1 MGQDQIVSDIKT
13 AGTCQRRTT
22 SSRVGSNTEM
32 FANGFSVNAAVLN
45 RNFQIKLKL
54 TMAVTPKCNSK
65 IEITMRMSFFLYFFT
80 DYLAFEW

>member
-13 AGTCQRRTT
+13 DGTCQRWTT
-22 SSRVGSNTEM
+22 SSRVGSNAEM
-32 FANGFSVNAAVLN
+32 FANGFSVDAAVLN

-65 IEITMRMSFFLYFFT
+65 IEIMMRMSFFFIFF
-80 DYLAFEW
+80 Y